1 MGQGSLCAMKKPEN
15 GRLAWPVVVLVAVA
29 LAGAVS
35 TAAAGAMTG
44 GRTGQDP
51 HGDPAGQRRFAK
63 FYGQAVTWT
72 SCDIEA
78 IPLQCA
84 RVRVPVDWS
93 RPDGPVVS
101 LAVSRHLATGSR
113 RGSLLLDPGG
123 PGASGVDFVP
133 QAVGGI
139 GADLVA
145 AYDLVGWDPRG
156 SGRSHPLTCPA
167 GADAAF
173 ASADGSPDTLRER
186 RAYETAAA
194 GWARACMRASG
205 PLFAHVDSL
214 STARDMD
221 VLRAVLKEDR
231 LDYAGYSYGT
241 VLGYHY
247 ADLFPYRV
255 GRMVLDSAGDPTLD
269 YRAWMRGNTSAKED
283 ALNGYLRSCDDRAGC
298 PFHGMTAARARDWLL
313 ALLKQA
319 DTTPL
324 PVTGGGTVTQSM
336 LYDAVYGQLIQP
348 HTWARLDQVL
358 AALRHG
364 DAGPALEASGEK
376 DTDPPITIANAAP
389 LCLDLPDHRDARQ
402 VMADARRG
410 ERRQPVFSRPTIAGT
425 NTVCARWPVPPVV
438 RPHPVG
444 AYGAAPILVVGIT
457 HDTAGPYAWARSLS
471 RQLTSGRLLTY
482 DGYGHGAVIAS
493 ACARTAEGRYLIGG
507 VLPAPG
513 TVCRT

>member
-1 MGQGSLCAMKKPEN
+1 MKSGKREPGN
-15 GRLAWPVVVLVAVA
+15 GRWIRPAVVLISVA

-35 TAAAGAMTG
+35 TAAAGAMAG
-44 GRTGQDP
+44 GRTGQGL
-51 HGDPAGQRRFAK
+51 HGDPATQRRFAK
-63 FYGQAVTWT
+63 FYEQSVAWT
-72 SCDIEA
+72 SCGTEA

-84 RVRVPVDWS
+84 QVRVPVDWS
-93 RPDGPVVS
+93 RPDGPAVS

-139 GADLVA
+139 GTDLVA

-173 ASADGSPDTLRER
+173 ASVDGSPDTLRER
-186 RAYETAAA
+186 QAYETAAA
-194 GWARACMRASG
+194 GWARACRRASG
-205 PLFAHVDSL
+205 PLFAHVDSP

-221 VLRAVLKEDR
+221 VLRAVLGEGK

-247 ADLFPYRV
+247 ADLFPGRV

-269 YRAWMRGNTSAKED
+269 YRAWMRGNATAKED
-283 ALNGYLRSCDDRAGC
+283 ALAGYLRSCDDRTGC
-298 PFHGMTAARARDWLL
+298 PFHGMTAAQARDWLL
-313 ALLKQA
+313 ALLKRT
-319 DTTPL
+319 DTAPL
-324 PVTGGGTVTQSM
+324 PVAGGRTVTQSM
-336 LYDAVYGQLIQP
+336 LYDALYNQLIQP
-348 HTWARLDQVL
+348 HSWARLDQVL

-364 DAGPALEASGEK
+364 DAEPALEAAGEK

-389 LCLDLPDHRDARQ
+389 LCMDLPDHRDARQ
-402 VMADARRG
+402 VMADARRS
-410 ERRQPVFSRPTIAGT
+410 ERRQPVFARPTIAGT
-425 NTVCARWPVPPVV
+425 NTVCAQWPVPPVV
-438 RPHPVG
+438 RPHPIG
-444 AYGAAPILVVGIT
+444 APGAAPILVVGIT

-482 DGYGHGAVIAS
+482 DGYGRGGVIAS
-493 ACARTAEGRYLIGG
+493 ACARAAESRYLIGG
-507 VLPAPG
+507 ALPAPG